1 VSNVEEK
8 IRAFIEETFILT
20 DEKVELAEDQSLMD
34 LGIIDSTGVFA
45 LIDFIEDIFGI
56 SIADDE
62 VLPENLD
69 SISRIT
75 AFIKRKAA

>member
-1 VSNVEEK
+1 MSNVEEK